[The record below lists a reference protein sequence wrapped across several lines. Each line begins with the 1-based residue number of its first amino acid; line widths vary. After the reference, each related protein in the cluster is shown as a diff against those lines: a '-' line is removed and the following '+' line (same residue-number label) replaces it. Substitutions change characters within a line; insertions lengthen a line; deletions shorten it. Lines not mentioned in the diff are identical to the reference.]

1 MEVERVMNL
10 GCCTEEE
17 AKAALLKTNGDVV
30 EAIALV
36 MNIPESKWAPK
47 KRELDETQKHFSNL
61 RKIDSDINASI
72 EAGFKKSGQP
82 GASRPAETSIQMSP
96 GLRYLDYDCTQS
108 SHLAL
113 LEEEG
118 QTQGTACQ

>member
-17 AKAALLKTNGDVV
+17 AKVALAKTNGDIV

-47 KRELDETQKHFSNL
+47 KKELDETQKHFAEM
-61 RKIDSDINASI
+61 RKVTSDVNASI
-72 EAGFKKSGQP
+72 EASFTKSGQP

-113 LEEEG
+113 LEEEE
-118 QTQGTACQ
+118 QTPGTACQ